1 MVPRNPNPL
10 ITVRP
15 PHHCLAW
22 PNDGMDQFQD
32 GSHVRLQ
39 SRVYD
44 TFLYVDEDG
53 RGISLDP
60 HRASLNTA

>member
-1 MVPRNPNPL
+1 
-10 ITVRP
+10 
-15 PHHCLAW
+15 
-22 PNDGMDQFQD
+22 MDQFQD